1 MTNKDLIK
9 TNVVIDQ
16 EKDLNNEWSLEE
28 IKKYK
33 NASFLTLQNFPEFNQ
48 RNKDEWDCSPLASLK
63 KLKKIILKDCHI
75 AFHYD
80 LREYGYIEFK
90 EDDLRKK
97 GNIHNAFIE
106 PKILYEFLE
115 PEKNP
120 AYHIRRAKRLE
131 YHQSSPKD
139 HKKIENHYR
148 NAAKLNDVQG
158 CLFLAQSLVKY
169 DYKDEVPFFI
179 SNELTSQW
187 RESLDIL
194 KNISKKIDLFPE
206 EAINDSKYFISRDEA
221 VFYIENVLAAIIEIC
236 DEEISDTS
244 KSMHDKRSK
253 TYLNV
258 KKDCVNILNIIDSN

>member
-1 MTNKDLIK
+1 M
-9 TNVVIDQ
+9 
-16 EKDLNNEWSLEE
+16 
-28 IKKYK
+28 
-33 NASFLTLQNFPEFNQ
+33 TLQNFWEFKQ
-48 RNKDEWDCSPLASLK
+48 RNKDEWDCSPLDSLK
-63 KLKKIILKDCHI
+63 KLKKIILKDCHQ

-90 EDDLRKK
+90 SDDLKTK
-97 GNIHNAFIE
+97 GNIHNSIPYE
-106 PKILYEFLE
+106 IVETISYEFLE

-131 YHQSSPKD
+131 YHLSSPKD

-158 CLFLAQSLVKY
+158 CLFLVQSLVKY
-169 DYKDEVPFFI
+169 EYKDEVPFFI

-194 KNISKKIDLFPE
+194 KNISKKIDLFPK
-206 EAINDSKYFISRDEA
+206 EAIYDSKYFISKDEA
-221 VFYIENVLAAIIEIC
+221 VFFIKNVLEAIIEIC

-253 TYLNV
+253 TYLTV
-258 KKDCVNILNIIDSN
+258 KNDCVNILNIIDSN

>member
-1 MTNKDLIK
+1 MINKDLIK

-33 NASFLTLQNFPEFNQ
+33 NALVLTLQNFPEFNQ
-48 RNKDEWDCSPLASLK
+48 RNKYEWDCSPLASFK

-90 EDDLRKK
+90 VDDLEKK
-97 GNIHNAFIE
+97 GNIHNSFIE
-106 PKILYEFLE
+106 PKISYEFLE

-120 AYHIRRAKRLE
+120 AYHIRRAKYVE
-131 YHQSSPKD
+131 YHSSPNY

-148 NAAKLNDVQG
+148 NAARLNDVQG

-169 DYKDEVPFFI
+169 EYKDEVPFFI
-179 SNELTSQW
+179 NNKLTSQW
-187 RESLDIL
+187 KESLDIL

-206 EAINDSKYFISRDEA
+206 EAIYDSKYFISRDEA
-221 VFYIENVLAAIIEIC
+221 VFYINNVLQAIIAIC

-244 KSMHDKRSK
+244 KSMHDERSK
-253 TYLNV
+253 THLNV

>member
-1 MTNKDLIK
+1 
-9 TNVVIDQ
+9 
-16 EKDLNNEWSLEE
+16 
-28 IKKYK
+28 
-33 NASFLTLQNFPEFNQ
+33 
-48 RNKDEWDCSPLASLK
+48 
-63 KLKKIILKDCHI
+63 
-75 AFHYD
+75 
-80 LREYGYIEFK
+80 
-90 EDDLRKK
+90 
-97 GNIHNAFIE
+97 
-106 PKILYEFLE
+106 
-115 PEKNP
+115 
-120 AYHIRRAKRLE
+120 
-131 YHQSSPKD
+131 
-139 HKKIENHYR
+139 
-148 NAAKLNDVQG
+148 LNDVQG

-221 VFYIENVLAAIIEIC
+221 VFFIENVLAAIIEIC